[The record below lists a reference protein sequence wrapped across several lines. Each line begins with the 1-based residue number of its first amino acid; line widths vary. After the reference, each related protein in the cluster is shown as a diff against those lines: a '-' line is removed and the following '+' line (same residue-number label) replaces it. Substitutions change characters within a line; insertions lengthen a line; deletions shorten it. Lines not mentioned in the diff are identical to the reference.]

1 MEQTVW
7 AVDGSFFGQRI
18 SGIQRYSIEL
28 LSALDALV
36 PPGLVEVVTPPGV
49 RAPVYQNIKTV
60 TFGSRKG
67 ALWQQL
73 DYPAYLKYRGA
84 RGLATCNVIPLFGF
98 RGIAV
103 VHDVCY
109 RARPDF
115 YTDLRGRLSAA
126 WHRLQYRRIAR
137 VAEHIITVSEFS
149 KSEINRYYGVAPER
163 ISVVYNAWQQ
173 MQRIAPDEGIF
184 AKMPQLRRGQYYFSM
199 ANLLKNKN
207 FPWVLRA
214 ARNKPEAVFAIAG
227 GGSLEAEAR
236 RLGLADLPNVVYLG
250 YVSDGEAKAL
260 MHHCKA
266 FLFPTLYEGFGIPP
280 LEAVACGAPR
290 IIVSDTPCMREVYGE
305 CAGYIDLKT
314 NRGYVD
320 DATAPK
326 RDAAVLLERYSWRKS
341 AQALCKV
348 LEQADA
354 PAR

>member
-1 MEQTVW
+1 MEQIVW

-60 TFGSRKG
+60 TFGSRRG

-184 AKMPQLRRGQYYFSM
+184 AKMPQLRREQYYFSM

-207 FPWVLRA
+207 FPWVLQA

-290 IIVSDTPCMREVYGE
+290 IIVSDTPCMREVYGD

>member
-60 TFGSRKG
+60 TFGSHKG

-115 YTDLRGRLSAA
+115 YIDLRGRLSAA

-149 KSEINRYYGVAPER
+149 KSEITRYYGVAPER

-173 MQRIAPDEGIF
+173 MQRIALDEGIF

-236 RLGLADLPNVVYLG
+236 RLGLADLPNMVYLG

-290 IIVSDTPCMREVYGE
+290 IIVSDTPCMREVYGD

>member
-84 RGLATCNVIPLFGF
+84 RGLATCNAIPMFGF

-149 KSEINRYYGVAPER
+149 KSEITRYYGVAPER

-173 MQRIAPDEGIF
+173 MQRIASDEGIF

-290 IIVSDTPCMREVYGE
+290 IIVSDTPCMREVYGD

>member
-7 AVDGSFFGQRI
+7 VVDGSFFGRRI

-98 RGIAV
+98 RGMVV

-149 KSEINRYYGVAPER
+149 KSEITRYYGVAPER

-184 AKMPQLRRGQYYFSM
+184 AKVPQLRRGKYYFSM

-290 IIVSDTPCMREVYGE
+290 IIVSDTPCMREVYGD

>member
-1 MEQTVW
+1 M
-7 AVDGSFFGQRI
+7 AAAGLPRI
-18 SGIQRYSIEL
+18 SAAARRERSGHLQR
-28 LSALDALV
+28 DPRV
-36 PPGLVEVVTPPGV
+36 
-49 RAPVYQNIKTV
+49 
-60 TFGSRKG
+60 
-67 ALWQQL
+67 W
-73 DYPAYLKYRGA
+73 
-84 RGLATCNVIPLFGF
+84 IP
-98 RGIAV
+98 GIAV

-126 WHRLQYRRIAR
+126 WHRFQYRRIAAA
-137 VAEHIITVSEFS
+137 AEHIITVSEFS
-149 KSEINRYYGVAPER
+149 KSEIVRYYGVQPER

-184 AKMPQLRRGQYYFSM
+184 AKSPRLRRGEYYFSM

-214 ARNKPEAVFAIAG
+214 ARNKPDAVFAIAG
-227 GGSLEAEAR
+227 GGSLEAEAK
-236 RLGLADLPNVVYLG
+236 RLELANLPNVVYLG

-290 IIVSDTPCMREVYGE
+290 IYVSDTPCMREIYGD

-320 DATAPK
+320 DVRAISESPSCWPGTAGAKAPGLCWISCSSNHK
-326 RDAAVLLERYSWRKS
+326 IQPRKPQACGAVLFRN
-341 AQALCKV
+341 
-348 LEQADA
+348 
-354 PAR
+354 